1 MRRNKFYSLLLSFV
15 IAFAL
20 WMFVVSNVSLEDSR
34 TFYNIPVVLEGE
46 SVLADRNLMIT
57 KASVNTVSLR
67 LRGSRSDLNK
77 IGSSGMTV
85 KADVSKVTE
94 PGERI
99 ALAFTPVYPGDVSS
113 GSVAVEERKP
123 ASVFIDVDYKR
134 TKELPVQIKWTGTRA
149 ENYLYDAENAVLDNT
164 VVTISGPAAV
174 VDTIEYAAIEVD
186 LTGRVESI
194 SESYRYTLCDSEGN
208 PVDAQDIT
216 TNVEQIRVDMP
227 IRRIRELQLAVNV
240 NYGGGANEGNTT
252 IQVEPQVIRVSAS
265 DAVLE
270 TLGDT
275 FTLATIQLAELE
287 KTSNDLVFPITL
299 PEGVTNQ
306 TGVNEA
312 KVTVSFTGLMTKTFK
327 VDTFV
332 PINIPEGL
340 DAEIINTALEVR
352 LRGPVNIIST
362 FDPAL
367 LAVEV
372 DFANAEAGTSTYKAR
387 VVIPEEYT
395 QLGALGSYTV
405 TAVLQAARP

>member
-1 MRRNKFYSLLLSFV
+1 MRRNKFYSLILSFV

-123 ASVFIDVDYKR
+123 ASVLIDVDYKR

-287 KTSNDLVFPITL
+287 KNSNDLVFPITL

-372 DFANAEAGTSTYKAR
+372 DFSNAEAGTSTYKAR